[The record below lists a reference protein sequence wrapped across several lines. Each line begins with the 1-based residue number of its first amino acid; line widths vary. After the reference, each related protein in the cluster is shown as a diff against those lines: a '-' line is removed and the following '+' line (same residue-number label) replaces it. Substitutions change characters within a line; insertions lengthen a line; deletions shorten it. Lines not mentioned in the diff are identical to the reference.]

1 MNYASAPRR
10 LVLIAIATLVVA
22 APGCRTAT
30 TPRPAPAA
38 RPAAAAPAAAP
49 AAGRLVWPR
58 ALQPGDTIA
67 FAAPAGELD
76 RERMALAR
84 TRLEARGYKVVER
97 EDLFAK
103 EGYLGGSDER
113 RAEELMQWFRDPRV
127 AAIFPGT
134 GGYGTMRILERLD
147 YSYIREHP
155 KIVVGFSDI
164 TGLHAALN
172 RRAGLVTFHSPS
184 PMWGLGSPEDMEPL
198 AEQWFFRAVAGAP
211 GAGAWTLDA
220 AGSVAGVPQRQGRGE
235 EAGAPPVPM
244 TAWGRGKARGRLVG
258 GNLSLIAALEGTP
271 YAIDTR
277 DAILVVEDVR
287 EAPYRVDRMLRQL
300 ELSGK
305 LAQLRG
311 AVLGQFTRSSDR
323 EDQPRNRDPR
333 YTTEGVLRQY
343 FGDAGIPVLV
353 SFPLGHVRRNLTLP
367 LGGIVEVD
375 ADRVALTVI
384 EGEGGDWLP
393 GAAAP
398 PPPPTWQRTVLLERP
413 GLRHTALAAGAPATA
428 PRFVVVAG
436 SYADQ
441 DEADAALA
449 AVERAGFAARV
460 AYGTSPISDYV
471 LQLPDFPTRAGA
483 DAARVALAAAGIEC
497 RIVEAG
503 QDVSNPGGPWAAH
516 LLEIDPRAFRI
527 EVEHAADA
535 AIGVETTRSLAARR
549 GALAA
554 VNGGYYVTR
563 GLLKGDSAGLLK
575 VDGRL
580 LSEPDRGRAAVGLVE
595 RDGAVRPL
603 FGRLAL
609 EAAVRL
615 GNGGTLAVDGI
626 NRARGAAE
634 AVVYTPELHRT
645 TLTDAAGVEAVVAD
659 GRIVEVRTARGG
671 AAIPA
676 GGWVLSLGAERA
688 LADAGRLRAGDA
700 VALETRLCPA
710 GSAPTGKTPPGSV
723 APGSAPADCAAS
735 DAAWAEAADAIAGG
749 PLLLAGGVP
758 LADAA
763 AESFSRVFCLARH
776 PRTALGVRA
785 DGTLLLLVVDGRD
798 GAHSVGMSLPELTA
812 LLVELGAVD
821 AINLDGGG
829 STTMVV
835 GGEVVNRPSDR
846 LGERENADA
855 LLVFPR

>member
-1 MNYASAPRR
+1 M
-10 LVLIAIATLVVA
+10 LLIAVATVVVA
-22 APGCRTAT
+22 AAGCRTAT
-30 TPRPAPAA
+30 APRPAPPA
-38 RPAAAAPAAAP
+38 RPAAEAPAAAT
-49 AAGRLVWPR
+49 AAGRMAWPR
-58 ALQPGDTIA
+58 ALEPGDTIA

-84 TRLEARGYKVVER
+84 SRLEARGFKVVER
-97 EDLFAK
+97 GDLYAR
-103 EGYLGGSDER
+103 EGYLAGSDER
-113 RAEELMQWFRDPRV
+113 RADELMQWFRDPRV

-134 GGYGTMRILERLD
+134 GGYGTMRILDRLD
-147 YSYIREHP
+147 YAFIREHP

-184 PMWGLGSPEDMEPL
+184 PMWGLGSPEGMEPL
-198 AEQWFFRAVAGAP
+198 AEAWFFRAITGSP
-211 GAGAWTLDA
+211 AGAWTLDA
-220 AGSVAGVPQRQGRGE
+220 AAAAAGVLQREGRGE
-235 EAGAPPVPM
+235 EAGAPPAPM

-258 GNLSLIAALEGTP
+258 GNLSLISALEGTP

-287 EAPYRVDRMLRQL
+287 EAPYRIDRMLRQL
-300 ELSGK
+300 SLAGK

-311 AVLGQFTRSSDR
+311 AVLGQFTRTSDR
-323 EDQPRNRDPR
+323 EDQPRDGDPR

-343 FGDAGIPVLV
+343 FGGAGIPVLV
-353 SFPLGHVRRNLTLP
+353 SFPIGHVRRNLTLP
-367 LGGIVEVD
+367 MGGLAEID
-375 ADRVALTVI
+375 ADAVTLTVLA
-384 EGEGGDWLP
+384 GEGGDWLP

-398 PPPPTWQRTVLLERP
+398 PPPPAWRRTVLLDRP

-428 PRFVVVAG
+428 ARFLVVAG

-441 DEADAALA
+441 AEADAALA
-449 AVERAGFAARV
+449 AIERAGFAARV
-460 AYGTSPISDYV
+460 AYGTTPVSDYT
-471 LQLPDFPTRAGA
+471 LQLPDFPTREAA
-483 DAARVALAAAGIEC
+483 EAARAALAAAGIAC
-497 RIVEAG
+497 RVAEVG
-503 QDVSNPGGPWAAH
+503 QDVSNPVGPWSAH
-516 LLEIDPRAFRI
+516 LLELDPRAFRL

-549 GALAA
+549 GAVAA
-554 VNGGYYVTR
+554 VNGGYFVTR
-563 GLLKGDSAGLLK
+563 GVLKGDSTGLLK

-580 LSEPDRGRAAVGLVE
+580 LSEPDRGRAAVGLVD
-595 RDGAVRPL
+595 RDGAVRPI

-609 EAAVRL
+609 AAAARL
-615 GNGGTLAVDGI
+615 ADGGTLAIDGI
-626 NRARGAAE
+626 NRARGAGE
-634 AVVYTPELHRT
+634 AVVYTPEFHRT
-645 TLTDAAGVEAVVAD
+645 TLTDAAGVEAVVAN

-688 LADAGRLRAGDA
+688 LADGGRLRAGDA
-700 VALETRLCPA
+700 IALETRLCPA
-710 GSAPTGKTPPGSV
+710 GG
-723 APGSAPADCAAS
+723 APADCAAT
-735 DAAWAEAADAIAGG
+735 DEAWGEAADAVAGG

-763 AESFSRVFCLARH
+763 VESFSRVFCLARH

-785 DGTLLLLVVDGRD
+785 DGALLLLVVDGRD
-798 GAHSVGMSLPELTA
+798 PARSVGMSLPELTA

-829 STTMVV
+829 STTMVI

-846 LGERENADA
+846 LGEREIADA